1 MAGFARLIEYL
12 WKYRRR
18 YLLGGLCLVAT
29 TSLLM
34 VVPWWVR
41 GAIDVIERGDPD
53 SELGGYVLLIAL
65 AAAGGG
71 LLRGVSRSIIFNAGR
86 NVEYGIRNDLFAH
99 LEKLPLGYYQSQR
112 TGDLMS
118 RAVNDINAI
127 RMLLGPGFLNLVNT
141 PLYLVYAA
149 VFMLAMNVRLTLAV
163 GVCLMLL
170 AVVFGRFRGRIRR
183 ASLRVQRQMSRM
195 SAHVQENLSGM
206 HVVKAYVQAEPQTAR
221 FTDLNGEYQ
230 TRSMDL
236 ARVRGLINP
245 MMVALHG
252 FTMLVVLWYGGWLI
266 MREQTGVADLVAFI
280 LYLNVLAW
288 PMAAFG
294 WMISLLER
302 GRAAMERLEEIFA
315 VEPSITD
322 PESPVAPADEERG
335 LEFEHVSFAY
345 DGAGDSESVLR
356 DISFE
361 VPPGRKVAIVGRTGS
376 GKSTLT
382 HLIPRLHDVTSG
394 TIRLGGVDIRSL
406 SLEELRGLIGYAPQD
421 PFLFST
427 SIQENLKF
435 GDAGAT
441 EQEVRRVLDV
451 ADLESEVEV
460 FPEGLD
466 TRVGERGI
474 TLSGGQKQRATLARA
489 ILANPEVLILDDCLS
504 SVDSQTERRILHGFE
519 SALKGKTCIIVSHR
533 MAVIKEADEILVLED
548 GRIVERGD
556 HDTLL
561 RADGVYA
568 RMYRRQQMSDELD
581 EM

>member
-12 WKYRRR
+12 WKYWRR
-18 YLLGGLCLVAT
+18 YLVGGLCLVGT

-34 VVPWWVR
+34 VVPWWVH
-41 GAIDVIERGDPD
+41 GAIAVIERGDPD

-71 LLRGVSRSIIFNAGR
+71 LLRGVARSIIFNAGR
-86 NVEYGIRNDLFAH
+86 NVEYDIRNDLFAH

-163 GVCLMLL
+163 GACLMLL

-322 PESPVAPADEERG
+322 PQSPVALADEERG

-345 DGAGDSESVLR
+345 DGASDGESVLR

-394 TIRLGGVDIRSL
+394 TVRLGGVDIRSL
-406 SLEELRGLIGYAPQD
+406 SLEELRGVIGYAPQD

-489 ILANPEVLILDDCLS
+489 ILADPEVLILDDCLS

-561 RADGVYA
+561 RADGAYA

-581 EM
+581 EI

>member
-1 MAGFARLIEYL
+1 MAGIGRLTEYL
-12 WKYRRR
+12 WRYWRR
-18 YLLGGLCLVAT
+18 YLLGGVCLLGT

-34 VVPWWVR
+34 LVPWWVR

-86 NVEYGIRNDLFAH
+86 NVEYDLRNDLFAH

-118 RAVNDINAI
+118 RAINDINAV

-141 PLYLVYAA
+141 PLYLIYAA
-149 VFMLAMNVRLTLAV
+149 VFMFAMNAQLTLAV
-163 GVCLMLL
+163 GACLTLLML
-170 AVVFGRFRGRIRR
+170 VFRQFRGRIRR

-206 HVVKAYVQAEPQTAR
+206 HVVKAYVQAEPQTGR
-221 FTDLNGEYQ
+221 FAELNDEYR

-236 ARVRGLINP
+236 ARCRGMINP

-252 FTMLVVLWYGGWLI
+252 FTVLVVLWYGGWLI
-266 MREQTGVADLVAFI
+266 LRGQTGVADLVAFI

-294 WMISLLER
+294 WMISLIER
-302 GRAAMERLEEIFA
+302 GRAAMERLEEIFE
-315 VEPSITD
+315 VEPSIAD
-322 PESPVAPADEERG
+322 PEHPEPFTNRERG
-335 LEFEHVSFAY
+335 IEFENVSFAY
-345 DGAGDSESVLR
+345 NGGGNGDAVLR

-361 VPPGRKVAIVGRTGS
+361 VPPGRKVAIIGRTGS

-394 TIRLGGVDIRSL
+394 AIRMGGVDIRSL
-406 SLEELRGLIGYAPQD
+406 SLEELRSAIGYAPQD

-427 SIQENLKF
+427 SIQDNLKF
-435 GDAGAT
+435 GDADAS
-441 EQEVRRVLDV
+441 EQEVRRVLGV
-451 ADLESEVEV
+451 ADLEGEVEV
-460 FPEGLD
+460 FPDGLD

-489 ILANPEVLILDDCLS
+489 ILADPEYLILDDCLS
-504 SVDSQTERRILHGFE
+504 SVDSQTEQRILHGFE
-519 SALKGKTCIIVSHR
+519 SVLKDKTCIIVSHR

-556 HDTLL
+556 HESLL

-581 EM
+581 EI

>member
-1 MAGFARLIEYL
+1 MAGLGRLIDYL
-12 WKYRRR
+12 WQYWSR
-18 YLLGGLCLVAT
+18 YLLGGVCLLGT

-34 VVPWWVR
+34 VVPWWIR
-41 GAIDVIERGDPD
+41 GAIDVIERGDPH
-53 SELGGYVLLIAL
+53 SELGGYVLWIAL
-65 AAAGGG
+65 AAIGGG
-71 LLRGVSRSIIFNAGR
+71 LLRGIARSIIFNAGR
-86 NVEYGIRNDLFAH
+86 NIEYDIRNDLFAH

-118 RAVNDINAI
+118 RAVNDINAV

-149 VFMLAMNVRLTLAV
+149 VFMFAMNTRLTLAV
-163 GVCLMLL
+163 AACLTLL
-170 AVVFGRFRGRIRR
+170 GWVFGRFRGRIRR

-221 FTDLNGEYQ
+221 FTELNGEYQ
-230 TRSMDL
+230 VRSMDL
-236 ARVRGLINP
+236 ARVRGMINP

-252 FTMLVVLWYGGWLI
+252 FTVLVVLWYGGWLI
-266 MREQTGVADLVAFI
+266 LQERSGVADLVAFI
-280 LYLNVLAW
+280 FYLNVLAW

-294 WMISLLER
+294 WMISLIER

-315 VEPSITD
+315 VEPAIAD
-322 PESPVAPADEERG
+322 PESPVPLGDRERG
-335 LEFEHVSFAY
+335 LEFRDVSFAY
-345 DGAGDSESVLR
+345 NGDGKGEAVLR

-361 VPPGRKVAIVGRTGS
+361 APPGRKVAIVGRTGA

-394 TIRLGGVDIRSL
+394 AIRMGGVDIRSL
-406 SLEELRGLIGYAPQD
+406 SLEELRGAIGYAPQD

-435 GDAGAT
+435 GDARAT
-441 EQEVRRVLDV
+441 EREVRRVLGV

-489 ILANPEVLILDDCLS
+489 ILADPEILILDDCLS

-519 SALKGKTCIIVSHR
+519 NALKDKTCILVSHR
-533 MAVIKEADEILVLED
+533 MAVIREADEILVLED
-548 GRIVERGD
+548 GRIVERGN
-556 HDTLL
+556 HESLL

-568 RMYRRQQMSDELD
+568 QMCRRQQMSDELD
-581 EM
+581 EL

>member
-86 NVEYGIRNDLFAH
+86 NIEYDIRNDLFAH

-206 HVVKAYVQAEPQTAR
+206 HVVKAYVQAEPQTAG

-322 PESPVAPADEERG
+322 PERPVALADEERG

-345 DGAGDSESVLR
+345 DGDGESVLR

-382 HLIPRLHDVTSG
+382 HLIPRLHDVTTG
-394 TIRLGGVDIRSL
+394 VIRIGGVDIRSL

-489 ILANPEVLILDDCLS
+489 ILADPEVLILDDCLS

-556 HDTLL
+556 HDTLF